1 VGRGDRR
8 LSGQTGQEAE
18 WSDWTAAEWS
28 DWTAG

>member
-1 VGRGDRR
+1 MDSRLMGRLDSR

-18 WSDWTAAEWS
+18 RA